1 MVKLDIISDPI
12 CPWCFIA
19 KAYLD
24 RALEQRAYHPFTIE
38 WHPFQ
43 LNPDM
48 PAGGM
53 DRRTYLERKFGGQSP
68 AVQAY
73 LPVVEHAAKA
83 GLDIDLEGIKTT
95 PNTLDAHRLI
105 YWAGIEGRQTPV
117 VRALFKAYF
126 QQGRDIG
133 SLDTLI
139 GIAAEAGL
147 DRDMITRLM
156 ITDADLADTQ
166 GRDQSLRDM
175 GVNSV
180 PTFIIAGQHVV
191 TGAQPSEFWV
201 NVIDDIL
208 QSLSSDA
215 DQGPTEVDLA

>member
-1 MVKLDIISDPI
+1 MVKLDIISDTI

-24 RALEQRAYHPFTIE
+24 RALEQRADHPFTIE

-53 DRRTYLERKFGGQSP
+53 DRRTYLESKFGGQDR

-133 SLDTLI
+133 SRDTLI
-139 GIAAEAGL
+139 GIAVEAGL

-166 GRDQSLRDM
+166 ARDQSLRDM

>member
-24 RALEQRAYHPFTIE
+24 RALEQRADHPFTIE

-53 DRRTYLERKFGGQSP
+53 DRRTYLERKFGGQSR

-133 SLDTLI
+133 SRDTLI
-139 GIAAEAGL
+139 GIAVEAGL

-166 GRDQSLRDM
+166 ARDQSLRDM

-208 QSLSSDA
+208 QSLSSDV

>member
-1 MVKLDIISDPI
+1 MVVKLDIISDPI

-24 RALEQRAYHPFTIE
+24 RALEQRADHPFTIE

-48 PAGGM
+48 PVGGM
-53 DRRTYLERKFGGQSP
+53 DRRTYLERKFGGQDG

-73 LPVVEHAAKA
+73 LPVLEHATKA

-105 YWAGIEGRQTPV
+105 YWAGIEGRQTRV

-133 SLDTLI
+133 SQETLI
-139 GIAAEAGL
+139 DVATESGL
-147 DRDMITRLM
+147 EREMITRLM
-156 ITDADLADTQ
+156 QSDADLADTKA
-166 GRDQSLRDM
+166 RDQSLRDM
-175 GVNSV
+175 GVQSV
-180 PTFIIAGQHVV
+180 PTFIVAGKHVV
-191 TGAQPSEFWV
+191 TGAQPIEFWV
-201 NVIDDIL
+201 RVIDDIMK
-208 QSLSSDA
+208 SLENVEGQAPDS
-215 DQGPTEVDLA
+215 EH

>member
-24 RALEQRAYHPFTIE
+24 RALEQRADHPFTIE

-43 LNPDM
+43 LNSGM

-73 LPVVEHAAKA
+73 RPVVEHAAKA

-133 SLDTLI
+133 SRDTLI
-139 GIAAEAGL
+139 GIAVEAGL

-166 GRDQSLRDM
+166 ARDQSLRDM

>member
-24 RALEQRAYHPFTIE
+24 RALEQRADHPFTIE

-53 DRRTYLERKFGGQSP
+53 DRRTYLESKFGGQDR

-133 SLDTLI
+133 SRDTLI
-139 GIAAEAGL
+139 GIAVEAGL

-166 GRDQSLRDM
+166 ARDQSLRDM

>member
-24 RALEQRAYHPFTIE
+24 RVLEQRADHPFTIE

-48 PAGGM
+48 PTGGM
-53 DRRTYLERKFGGQSP
+53 DRRTYLEQKFGGQDG

-73 LPVVEHAAKA
+73 LPVAEHAAEA
-83 GLDIDLEGIKTT
+83 GLDIDLEGIKIT
-95 PNTLDAHRLI
+95 PNTIDAHRLI
-105 YWAGIEGRQTPV
+105 YWAGIEGRQTPIM
-117 VRALFKAYF
+117 RALFKAYF

-133 SLDTLI
+133 SHQTLI
-139 GIAAEAGL
+139 DIAVEAGM
-147 DRDMITRLM
+147 DRDMITRL
-156 ITDADLADTQ
+156 IASDADLEDTKA
-166 GRDQSLRDM
+166 RDQSLRDM

-191 TGAQPSEFWV
+191 PGAQPTEFWV
-201 NVIDDIL
+201 KVIDDIV
-208 QSLSSDA
+208 QSLASDTDKSHTGDA
-215 DQGPTEVDLA
+215 

>member
-1 MVKLDIISDPI
+1 MVKLDIISDTI

-24 RALEQRAYHPFTIE
+24 RALEQRADHPFTIE

-53 DRRTYLERKFGGQSP
+53 DRRTYLERKFGGQSR

-133 SLDTLI
+133 SRDTLI
-139 GIAAEAGL
+139 GIAVEAGL

-166 GRDQSLRDM
+166 ARDQSLRDM

-208 QSLSSDA
+208 QSLSSDV
-215 DQGPTEVDLA
+215 DQGPTEVNLA

>member
-24 RALEQRAYHPFTIE
+24 RALEQRADHPFTIE

-53 DRRTYLERKFGGQSP
+53 DRRTYLERKFGGQDR

-133 SLDTLI
+133 SRDTLS

-166 GRDQSLRDM
+166 ARDQSLRDM

-201 NVIDDIL
+201 NLIDDIL

>member
-1 MVKLDIISDPI
+1 MVKLDIISDTI

-24 RALEQRAYHPFTIE
+24 RALEQRADHPFTIE

-53 DRRTYLERKFGGQSP
+53 DRRTYLESKFGGQDR

-133 SLDTLI
+133 SRDTLI
-139 GIAAEAGL
+139 GIAVEAGL

-166 GRDQSLRDM
+166 ARDQSLRDM
-175 GVNSV
+175 GVNPV

>member
-24 RALEQRAYHPFTIE
+24 RALEQRADHPFTIE

-53 DRRTYLERKFGGQSP
+53 DRRTYLERKFGGQDR

-133 SLDTLI
+133 SRDTLI
-139 GIAAEAGL
+139 GIAVEAGL

-156 ITDADLADTQ
+156 ITDADLADTHA
-166 GRDQSLRDM
+166 RDQSLRDM

>member
-24 RALEQRAYHPFTIE
+24 RALEQRADHPFTIE

-43 LNPDM
+43 LNSDM

-53 DRRTYLERKFGGQSP
+53 DRRTYLERKFGGQSR

-133 SLDTLI
+133 SRDTLI
-139 GIAAEAGL
+139 GIAVEAGL

-166 GRDQSLRDM
+166 ARDQSLRDM

>member
-12 CPWCFIA
+12 CPWCSIA

-24 RALEQRAYHPFTIE
+24 RALEQRADHPFTIE

-53 DRRTYLERKFGGQSP
+53 DRRTYLERKFGGQDR

-139 GIAAEAGL
+139 GIAAEAGF

-156 ITDADLADTQ
+156 ITDADLADTHA
-166 GRDQSLRDM
+166 REQSLRDM